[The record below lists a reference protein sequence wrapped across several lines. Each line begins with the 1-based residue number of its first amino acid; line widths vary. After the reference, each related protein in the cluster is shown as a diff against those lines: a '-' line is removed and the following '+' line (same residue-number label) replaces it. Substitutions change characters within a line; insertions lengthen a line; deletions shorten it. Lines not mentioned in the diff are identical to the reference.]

1 VAGSSIIDANSGVDQ
16 YGSPKVSISL
26 DSKGGAK
33 MLNFTKRA
41 VGKPMAVVF
50 IEFKTNGERDAEN
63 KLIFIEE
70 RRVISV
76 ATINGVFGNQFETTG
91 LDSPQEAY
99 DLALLLRAGALIAP
113 IQIIEERTVGP
124 SLGQENIDLGTKA
137 IMYGFIAVLIFML
150 IYYKKFGFVANIAL
164 TLNLVMIIGVM
175 SMIPGATLTLPGMAG
190 IVLTVGMAVDANVLI
205 FERIREEILDG
216 RSPQQAIHHGY
227 DSAFSTILDANITTF
242 LVGLILFAVGTGPI
256 KGFSITL
263 MIGIITSMFT
273 AIIVTLVIVNAW
285 WGGKRLTKLSIEEH
299 HMQLLNMKNTIA
311 FMALKKP
318 AAILSVF
325 LLIGSLTS
333 LAINQLNW
341 GLDFTGGTQIEVGY
355 AQTAD
360 LAQIRKQLEA
370 SDFKDAVVQNFG
382 SSQDVL
388 IRLASREGVKPS
400 ELGDAA
406 IKVLKEADSS
416 AEMRGSSYV
425 SSSVGDELTEQG
437 GLAMLVAL
445 ICILIYVALRFEWRF
460 ALGSVAALTHDVIIT
475 LGLFSI
481 LGLEF
486 DLTVLAA
493 VLAVIGYSLN
503 DTIVVCDRIRE
514 NFRKIRKSES
524 EEIIN
529 ISLTQTLNRTI
540 ITSLTTILVL
550 LALFFVGGATIHGFA
565 TALLFGVI
573 IGTYSSIYVA
583 SLVALT
589 LGISKED
596 LMPTEIE
603 KEGADQDAVV

>member
-1 VAGSSIIDANSGVDQ
+1 
-16 YGSPKVSISL
+16 
-26 DSKGGAK
+26 
-33 MLNFTKRA
+33 
-41 VGKPMAVVF
+41 
-50 IEFKTNGERDAEN
+50 
-63 KLIFIEE
+63 
-70 RRVISV
+70 
-76 ATINGVFGNQFETTG
+76 
-91 LDSPQEAY
+91 
-99 DLALLLRAGALIAP
+99 
-113 IQIIEERTVGP
+113 
-124 SLGQENIDLGTKA
+124 
-137 IMYGFIAVLIFML
+137 
-150 IYYKKFGFVANIAL
+150 
-164 TLNLVMIIGVM
+164 
-175 SMIPGATLTLPGMAG
+175 
-190 IVLTVGMAVDANVLI
+190 
-205 FERIREEILDG
+205 
-216 RSPQQAIHHGY
+216 
-227 DSAFSTILDANITTF
+227 
-242 LVGLILFAVGTGPI
+242 
-256 KGFSITL
+256 
-263 MIGIITSMFT
+263 
-273 AIIVTLVIVNAW
+273 
-285 WGGKRLTKLSIEEH
+285 
-299 HMQLLNMKNTIA
+299 MQLLNMKETVA
-311 FMALKKP
+311 FMSLRKP

-325 LLIGSLTS
+325 LIIGSLAS

-355 AQTAD
+355 EQTAD
-360 LAQIRKQLEA
+360 LVQIRKLLEA
-370 SDFKDAVVQNFG
+370 SDFNDAVVQNFG

-425 SSSVGDELTEQG
+425 SSSVGEELTEQG

-460 ALGSVAALTHDVIIT
+460 ALGSVAALTHDVILT

-514 NFRKIRKSES
+514 NFRKIRKGES
-524 EEIIN
+524 EDIIN

-550 LALFFVGGATIHGFA
+550 LSLFFVGGATIHGFA
-565 TALLFGVI
+565 TALLFGVV

-583 SLVALT
+583 SFVALT

-603 KEGADQDAVV
+603 KEGADQDPMV